1 MTTAA
6 LERIADCRDYS
17 SLVNQFPPRVIRKRS
32 HYKAALDVVERIMRI
47 DRPTSDQL
55 EFLELLSGLIE
66 DYESQDLSTPN
77 VPVERLVAHLIEA
90 KGVSQIEVARG
101 AKISPSTLSDVL
113 AGRRGLSVENMKR
126 LGRYFGV
133 DPAVFLDAA

>member
-1 MTTAA
+1 MNSAT
-6 LERIADCRDYS
+6 LDRIARCHDYR
-17 SLVNQFPPRVIRKRS
+17 SLVRQFTPRVIRKRS
-32 HYKAALDVVERIMRI
+32 DYKAALDVVERIMRI

-55 EFLELLSGLIE
+55 EFLELLSGLVE
-66 DYESQDLSTPN
+66 DYELQDLSTPN
-77 VPVERLVAHLIEA
+77 VPVERLVEHLIEA

-113 AGRRGLSVENMKR
+113 AGRRGLSLENMKR